1 MTQYGGQCQ
10 QRQNEQ
16 ELTART
22 HIDDLTNNTIINK
35 SNKRRH
41 N

>member
-1 MTQYGGQCQ
+1 MTQYGGQYQ

-22 HIDDLTNNTIINK
+22 NIDDLTNNIIINE

-41 N
+41 Y